1 VILTDREIK
10 IAIERKIILI
20 RPAPEADAFSSTT
33 VDLTLD
39 EHLHEFLPGPTGGVR
54 SVVDPMDAE
63 FNPEETLKQV
73 TKLQK
78 IDQTNGYVLNKDHLV
93 LGWTREYVE
102 LPTHARIAARVEG
115 KSSRARFG
123 LGVHITA
130 PTIHAGFK
138 GRIRLEMV
146 NHGTYPM
153 LLRTGM
159 PICQLVFEQTLGT
172 PEKGY
177 QGIFLG
183 QDIAEADH

>member
-1 VILTDREIK
+1 MILTDREIK
-10 IAIERKIILI
+10 IAIEQEIILI
-20 RPAPEADAFSSTT
+20 RPRPEENAFSSTT

-39 EHLHEFLPGPTGGVR
+39 EHLHEFLPGPRGGVHT
-54 SVVDPMDAE
+54 VVDPMDKE

-73 TKLQK
+73 TAARK
-78 IDQTNGYVLNKDHLV
+78 IDALDGYRLLKDHLV
-93 LGWTREYVE
+93 LGWTREYIE
-102 LPTHARIAARVEG
+102 LPPHARLAARVEG

-130 PTIHAGFK
+130 PTIHAGFR
-138 GRIRLEMV
+138 GRVRLEMV
-146 NHGTYPM
+146 NHGTFPI

-172 PEKGY
+172 AAKGY

-183 QDIAEADH
+183 QTVAED